1 MPPTFDH
8 QTGQISAFV
17 SRGERT
23 LARGG
28 QRCRKSRSVRATVF
42 GFAKFPV
49 LESRREADGYARHGE
64 ERTNLSFLSV
74 LNS

>member
-1 MPPTFDH
+1 MPPTFDD

-28 QRCRKSRSVRATVF
+28 QPRRKSRSVRATVF
-42 GFAKFPV
+42 WIREIRRP
-49 LESRREADGYARHGE
+49 READGYARHGE
-64 ERTNLSFLSV
+64 EKTNLSFLSV

>member
-23 LARGG
+23 LAKGG
-28 QRCRKSRSVRATVF
+28 QPRRKSRSVRATVF
-42 GFAKFPV
+42 GFAKFAV
-49 LESRREADGYARHGE
+49 LEKLMDTRDT
-64 ERTNLSFLSV
+64 ERKERICPFCPF
-74 LNS
+74 

>member
-1 MPPTFDH
+1 MNEPW
-8 QTGQISAFV
+8 QGVGNGVENRGRFV
-17 SRGERT
+17 
-23 LARGG
+23 
-28 QRCRKSRSVRATVF
+28 QPFF

>member
-42 GFAKFPV
+42 WIREIPGPR
-49 LESRREADGYARHGE
+49 ESTR
-64 ERTNLSFLSV
+64 S
-74 LNS
+74 